1 MSITENYLAFIIQY
15 LVQSSLY
22 VQTFIRVYVFVHI
35 EQHVYISIYE
45 HAESFGSLFRPVYIS
60 SLSALHVVTMN
71 DYKYIHRA

>member
-35 EQHVYISIYE
+35 EQRS
-45 HAESFGSLFRPVYIS
+45 
-60 SLSALHVVTMN
+60 
-71 DYKYIHRA
+71 HRAACLHFNLWACWKLWIIIQTCIYFFTKCLTCRNYEWL